1 MSSAYVPYNGTA
13 GWSGT
18 DTSQQRAVDN
28 IHSGREL
35 NNQEFALFI
44 LKSKGIHGATWKEIA
59 THTGWHHG
67 TASGVLSVLHQSGA
81 IVRLYSARNRCKIYV
96 HQDFK
101 DDVKY
106 TTYKKPERFCPH
118 CGNDINS

>member
-1 MSSAYVPYNGTA
+1 MASAYVPYNGTA

-44 LKSKGIHGATWKEIA
+44 LKSRGIHGATWKEIA